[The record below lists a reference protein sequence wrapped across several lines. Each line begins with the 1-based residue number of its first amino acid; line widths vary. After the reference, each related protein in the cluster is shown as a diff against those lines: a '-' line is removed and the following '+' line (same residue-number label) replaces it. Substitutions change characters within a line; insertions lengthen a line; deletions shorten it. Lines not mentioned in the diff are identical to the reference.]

1 MINQTRN
8 YPIITVKFS
17 NHKPHENSGIDFSM
31 TNGRPT
37 TFSNSALIYYLLFD
51 LLLIFY
57 LTQLDNQCNYIAL
70 QLHLVKFL
78 IGTRPITDFLN

>member
-1 MINQTRN
+1 
-8 YPIITVKFS
+8 
-17 NHKPHENSGIDFSM
+17 M

-37 TFSNSALIYYLLFD
+37 TFSNSA
-51 LLLIFY
+51 LIFY

>member
-17 NHKPHENSGIDFSM
+17 NHKPHENSFIDFSM

-37 TFSNSALIYYLLFD
+37 TFSNSA
-51 LLLIFY
+51 LIFY